1 VTRSGSGKGAGHGI
15 SELFT
20 TNVDAAVLRVL
31 RDSGTALVKSEI
43 LDELAT
49 AGVPRS
55 AANDA
60 WGPVQKRLRT
70 DKRVIAEGDRHSLR
84 YRWNPNRPAAPSP
97 AEALA
102 MLVERRLTRGERA
115 ALAETLLTA
124 LAETATAAVRV
135 QDAARSVKP
144 TRGEPPI
151 AQPSVANGL
160 VSASRLRQVELDAA
174 RELAGM
180 AIDVEE
186 QLAKGASAKAIAHRV
201 RARMKR
207 LRLEPIEKAG
217 EAVPFDRARHQPIRP
232 GIEDGATVL
241 VIRPGYVWRTP
252 GDDLLIERPV
262 VQD

>member
-1 VTRSGSGKGAGHGI
+1 
-15 SELFT
+15 
-20 TNVDAAVLRVL
+20 
-31 RDSGTALVKSEI
+31 
-43 LDELAT
+43 
-49 AGVPRS
+49 
-55 AANDA
+55 
-60 WGPVQKRLRT
+60 
-70 DKRVIAEGDRHSLR
+70 
-84 YRWNPNRPAAPSP
+84 
-97 AEALA
+97 
-102 MLVERRLTRGERA
+102 MLVEQRLTRGERA

-124 LAETATAAVRV
+124 LAETGPAGVRV
-135 QDAARSVKP
+135 QNATARSVEP
-144 TRGEPPI
+144 TRAEPPS

-174 RELAGM
+174 RELAGL

-232 GIEDGATVL
+232 GIVDGATVL

>member
-1 VTRSGSGKGAGHGI
+1 VTRSASEKGAGQGI
-15 SELFT
+15 AELFAT
-20 TNVDAAVLRVL
+20 SVDAAVLRVL

-49 AGVPRS
+49 AGVARS
-55 AANDA
+55 SANDA

-70 DKRVIAEGDRHSLR
+70 DQRIIAEGDRHNLR
-84 YRWNPNRPAAPSP
+84 YRWNPNRPAAPTP
-97 AEALA
+97 ADALA
-102 MLVERRLTRGERA
+102 MLVERRLTRGERE
-115 ALAETLLTA
+115 ALAENLLTA
-124 LAETATAAVRV
+124 VTETSAAVTVQATAARP
-135 QDAARSVKP
+135 AKP
-144 TRGEPPI
+144 INAEPPI
-151 AQPSVANGL
+151 APTPVPDGL
-160 VSASRLRQVELDAA
+160 VSANRLRQVELDAA

-186 QLAKGASAKAIAHRV
+186 QLAKGASAKAITHRV

-217 EAVPFDRARHQPIRP
+217 EAVPFDRVRHQPIRP
-232 GIEDGATVL
+232 GIVDGTTVL

-252 GDDLLIERPV
+252 GNDLLIERPV

>member
-1 VTRSGSGKGAGHGI
+1 MGAGQAI
-15 SELFT
+15 AELFAT
-20 TNVDAAVLRVL
+20 SVDAAVLQVL
-31 RDSGTALVKSEI
+31 RDSGSALVKSEI

-60 WGPVQKRLRT
+60 WGPLQKRLRA
-70 DKRVIAEGDRHSLR
+70 DKRVIAERDRHNLR
-84 YRWNPNRPAAPSP
+84 YRWNPKRPAAPTP
-97 AEALA
+97 TDALA
-102 MLVERRLTRGERA
+102 MLVERRLTRGERE

-124 LAETATAAVRV
+124 LSQTAEAGATVQPTAPRPA
-135 QDAARSVKP
+135 KP
-144 TRGEPPI
+144 MGTEPPTT
-151 AQPSVANGL
+151 QPPVPDGL
-160 VSASRLRQVELDAA
+160 VSANRLRQVELDAA
-174 RELAGM
+174 KELAGM

-186 QLAKGASAKAIAHRV
+186 QFAKGASAKAIIHRV

-217 EAVPFDRARHQPIRP
+217 DAVPFDRARHQPIRP
-232 GIEDGATVL
+232 GIVDGATVL

-252 GDDLLIERPV
+252 GNDLLIERPV